1 MRIMLA
7 PGAGEFR
14 ATPWPTGTYRAVLQY
29 TLDEQAAAADTI
41 VATADFTIA

>member
-14 ATPWPTGTYRAVLQY
+14 ATPWPTGAYRAVLRY
-29 TLDEQAAAADTI
+29 TLDGRATEADAI